1 MSDVTSHTVES
12 VPVQN
17 VRRGRGRRS
26 APREVGADLLQVT
39 SRVTEEEA
47 RVLAQAS
54 TPNLGR
60 LKFRYPIVRFFAQP
74 RSTSRETCGDAT
86 SCSMTLERPTDR
98 THINALR
105 AVGFV
110 MEAGVFSSPR

>member
-47 RVLAQAS
+47 RVLAQARAILLKLS
-54 TPNLGR
+54 AGGSRPALPRPQLVRGHPATLLASQEGGEFGLG
-60 LKFRYPIVRFFAQP
+60 
-74 RSTSRETCGDAT
+74 
-86 SCSMTLERPTDR
+86 
-98 THINALR
+98 ALGNPHR
-105 AVGFV
+105 V
-110 MEAGVFSSPR
+110 